1 MNAGAAVVG
10 GLIGGGAMVAVLYPM
25 IWMLPRQMK
34 MDFLKIVGTMVVPA
48 GASAYVAGLMI
59 HGMMSA
65 AFGLVHGG
73 VLTGLDIES
82 AGAGAGAGALI
93 GFVHAAIAGTMLG
106 VMPLMHPRMRPVHP
120 KLVPAFA
127 GGGSVSAEE
136 ELLDP
141 PGFFGLNYPP
151 LTVMGF
157 FMLHVMFGLIV
168 GVTYGALA

>member
-10 GLIGGGAMVAVLYPM
+10 GLIGGAAMVAVLYPM

-48 GASAYVAGLMI
+48 GATAYVAGLMI
-59 HGMMSA
+59 HAMMSA

-73 VLTGLDIES
+73 ILASVGVDS
-82 AGAGAGAGALI
+82 AGAGAATGALV
-93 GFVHAAIAGTMLG
+93 GLVHGAIVGMMLG
-106 VMPLMHPRMRPVHP
+106 VMPLMHPRMRPERP
-120 KLVPAFA
+120 KLVPAIA
-127 GGGSVSAEE
+127 GLRSPHSSE

-141 PGFFGLNYPP
+141 PGFFGLNYPLP
-151 LTVMGF
+151 TVMGF

-168 GVTYGALA
+168 GLTYGALA

>member
-1 MNAGAAVVG
+1 MNAGIAVLG
-10 GLIGGGAMVAVLYPM
+10 GLIGGGAMIAVLYPM

-48 GASAYVAGLMI
+48 GPAAYSAGLTI
-59 HGMMSA
+59 HVMMSA
-65 AFGLVHGG
+65 VFGLVHGG

-93 GFVHAAIAGTMLG
+93 GFAHAAIAGAMLG

-127 GGGSVSAEE
+127 GGGSISPDE

-151 LTVMGF
+151 LTIMGF
-157 FMLHVMFGLIV
+157 FMLHIMFGLIV

>member
-10 GLIGGGAMVAVLYPM
+10 GLIGGGAMVAFLYPM
-25 IWMLPRQMK
+25 IWMLPRRMK

-48 GASAYVAGLMI
+48 GAMAYVAGLMI

-65 AFGLVHGG
+65 AFGLAHGG

-93 GFVHAAIAGTMLG
+93 GFAHA
-106 VMPLMHPRMRPVHP
+106 
-120 KLVPAFA
+120 AFA
-127 GGGSVSAEE
+127 GGGSISPDED
-136 ELLDP
+136 LLDP
-141 PGFFGLNYPP
+141 PEFFGLNYPP

-157 FMLHVMFGLIV
+157 FMLHIMFGLIV

>member
-34 MDFLKIVGTMVVPA
+34 MDFLKIVGTMAVPA
-48 GASAYVAGLMI
+48 GATAYVAGLMI

-73 VLTGLDIES
+73 ILAGLEIES
-82 AGAGAGAGALI
+82 AGAGAGAGVLI
-93 GFVHAAIAGTMLG
+93 GVAHAAVTGTMLG
-106 VMPLMHPRMRPVHP
+106 VLPLMHPRMRPTHP

-127 GGGSVSAEE
+127 GGGSVSPHE
-136 ELLDP
+136 ELLEP

>member
-1 MNAGAAVVG
+1 
-10 GLIGGGAMVAVLYPM
+10 
-25 IWMLPRQMK
+25 
-34 MDFLKIVGTMVVPA
+34 
-48 GASAYVAGLMI
+48 
-59 HGMMSA
+59 
-65 AFGLVHGG
+65 
-73 VLTGLDIES
+73 
-82 AGAGAGAGALI
+82 
-93 GFVHAAIAGTMLG
+93 MLG
-106 VMPLMHPRMRPVHP
+106 VMPLMHPRMRPEHP

-127 GGGSVSAEE
+127 GGGSVSAAE